1 MHPCFRNLLL
11 TTSAL
16 LALGFALGSVPVAAG
31 PEGGS
36 VVGGAATIQGQG
48 GPAVTVNQ
56 SSHSAIINWNTF
68 NIGAKESGWL
78 GLLSARNLSL
88 PA

>member
-1 MHPCFRNLLL
+1 MHPRFRNLLL
-11 TTSAL
+11 ASSAL
-16 LALGFALGSVPVAAG
+16 LALGLAPAVAG

-56 SSHSAIINWNTF
+56 SSNSAIINWNTF
-68 NIGAKESGWL
+68 NIGAKERAAGW
-78 GLLSARNLSL
+78 GAVSARNLSL

>member
-1 MHPCFRNLLL
+1 MHPRFRNLLL

-31 PEGGS
+31 PEGGT

-48 GPAVTVNQ
+48 GPSAVYLQ
-56 SSHSAIINWNTF
+56 KIQ
-68 NIGAKESGWL
+68 L
-78 GLLSARNLSL
+78 
-88 PA
+88 

>member
-1 MHPCFRNLLL
+1 MHPSLRNLLVA
-11 TTSAL
+11 TTAL
-16 LALGFALGSVPVAAG
+16 LAPDLAPAAAG

-56 SSHSAIINWNTF
+56 SSPSAIINWNS
-68 NIGAKESGWL
+68 I
-78 GLLSARNLSL
+78 SAPRR
-88 PA
+88 A